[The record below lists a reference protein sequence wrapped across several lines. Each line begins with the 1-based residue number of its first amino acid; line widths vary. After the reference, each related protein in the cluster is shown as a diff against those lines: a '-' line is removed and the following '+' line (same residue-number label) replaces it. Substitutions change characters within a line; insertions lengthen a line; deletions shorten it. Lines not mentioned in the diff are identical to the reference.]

1 MASWHERPGLNPKLL
16 ASNLASHSGS
26 RASLTSACVARSC
39 MIGMPSGRFS
49 GLPGLSIHTLRTGF
63 AGVYR
68 STSGISCS
76 RLWRCQAFDAV
87 NPGCPFPGVFL
98 GHPPHRKA
106 FRTPGRGEKFLELA
120 GFLCLSTG
128 RCLIDSSL
136 ELEHTHLELAPGDR
150 VPFIP
155 MTLVMAHDISTLLED
170 SIVEYHR
177 SPVGISPALHRGIGF
192 GGDPCRLTRA
202 GSRTPTQS

>member
-1 MASWHERPGLNPKLL
+1 VGFKPRFPFWFEGQFDKRLRCPILHDRDAEWAFFQFPWFGYPNP
-16 ASNLASHSGS
+16 AHWFCG
-26 RASLTSACVARSC
+26 CVQVHC
-39 MIGMPSGRFS
+39 GDQFQP
-49 GLPGLSIHTLRTGF
+49 
-63 AGVYR
+63 
-68 STSGISCS
+68 
-76 RLWRCQAFDAV
+76 LWWCQALYAID
-87 NPGCPFPGVFL
+87 PGSLFPGVFL

-120 GFLCLSTG
+120 GFLYLSTG

-155 MTLVMAHDISTLLED
+155 MTLVMAHDFSTLLED

-177 SPVGISPALHRGIGF
+177 PPVGISLALHGGLGF
-192 GGDPCRLTRA
+192 RGDPCRLTRA
-202 GSRTPTQS
+202 GSRTPTQF

>member
-1 MASWHERPGLNPKLL
+1 MQVHCGDQSQP
-16 ASNLASHSGS
+16 
-26 RASLTSACVARSC
+26 
-39 MIGMPSGRFS
+39 
-49 GLPGLSIHTLRTGF
+49 
-63 AGVYR
+63 
-68 STSGISCS
+68 
-76 RLWRCQAFDAV
+76 LWWCQALYAID
-87 NPGCPFPGVFL
+87 PGGLFPCIFL
-98 GHPPHRKA
+98 CHPPHREA
-106 FRTPGRGEKFLELA
+106 FRTPGRGEKFLEPA
-120 GFLCLSTG
+120 GFLGLSTG

-136 ELEHTHLELAPGDR
+136 ELEHAHLKLAPGDR

-155 MTLVMAHDISTLLED
+155 MTWVMAHDMSTLLED

>member
-1 MASWHERPGLNPKLL
+1 VFISKRL
-16 ASNLASHSGS
+16 AK
-26 RASLTSACVARSC
+26 V
-39 MIGMPSGRFS
+39 SGRECGDQFQ
-49 GLPGLSIHTLRTGF
+49 P
-63 AGVYR
+63 
-68 STSGISCS
+68 
-76 RLWRCQAFDAV
+76 LWWCQAFYAID
-87 NPGCPFPGVFL
+87 PGSLFPGVFL

-120 GFLCLSTG
+120 GFLYLSTG

-155 MTLVMAHDISTLLED
+155 MTLVMAHDFSTLLED

-177 SPVGISPALHRGIGF
+177 PPVGISLALHGGLGF
-192 GGDPCRLTRA
+192 RGDPCRLTLA
-202 GSRTPTQS
+202 GSRTPTQF